1 MMFWVSDVVAIVNG
15 CNPFLAKDRWFE
27 SSLAHSFIIIF
38 FLFSGSFKDL
48 ANVAELVYA
57 VVLGAMSFGL
67 QVRVL
72 SLVEIISLHGN
83 ITQLAR
89 VSPLQGGSRRFDS
102 DCFHLFFI
110 FLYFLLL
117 WREALK
123 SKKIKFDE
131 KLFFL

>member
-27 SSLAHSFIIIF
+27 SSLAHFFITIF
-38 FLFSGSFKDL
+38 SRSLKDL

-89 VSPLQGGSRRFDS
+89 VSPLQGGSRWFDS

-110 FLYFLLL
+110 YLHFLLL

>member
-27 SSLAHSFIIIF
+27 SSLAHFSIMIF
-38 FLFSGSFKDL
+38 SRSLKDL

-89 VSPLQGGSRRFDS
+89 VSPLQGGSRWFDS

-110 FLYFLLL
+110 FLHFLLL

-123 SKKIKFDE
+123 SKKIRFDE

>member
-1 MMFWVSDVVAIVNG
+1 M
-15 CNPFLAKDRWFE
+15 
-27 SSLAHSFIIIF
+27 
-38 FLFSGSFKDL
+38 
-48 ANVAELVYA
+48 AELVYA

-72 SLVEIISLHGN
+72 SLVEIISLYGN

-89 VSPLQGGSRRFDS
+89 VSPLQGGSRWFDS

-110 FLYFLLL
+110 FLHFLLL

-123 SKKIKFDE
+123 SKKIRFDE

>member
-1 MMFWVSDVVAIVNG
+1 MAVIHFLQKIAGSSPALPTSLFIV
-15 CNPFLAKDRWFE
+15 
-27 SSLAHSFIIIF
+27 
-38 FLFSGSFKDL
+38 FSRSIKDL

-72 SLVEIISLHGN
+72 SLVEIISLYGN

-89 VSPLQGGSRRFDS
+89 VSPLQGGSRWFDS

-110 FLYFLLL
+110 FLHFLLL

>member
-27 SSLAHSFIIIF
+27 SSLAHFFIMT
-38 FLFSGSFKDL
+38 FSRSIKDL

-72 SLVEIISLHGN
+72 SLVEIISLYGN

-89 VSPLQGGSRRFDS
+89 VSPLQGGSRWFDS

-110 FLYFLLL
+110 FLHFLLL

>member
-27 SSLAHSFIIIF
+27 SSLAHFFIKT
-38 FLFSGSFKDL
+38 FSRSIKDL

-72 SLVEIISLHGN
+72 SLVEITSLYGN

-89 VSPLQGGSRRFDS
+89 VSPLQGGSRWFDS

-110 FLYFLLL
+110 FLHFLLL